1 MEEEIRMATTSR
13 TVSPFIFDGP
23 LPPEE
28 VFGRRDEVTG
38 LLDLGRAGRFVRLY
52 APRRYGKTSLLR
64 KMAEAAGRQRP
75 AMPVVMVDL
84 FGLVS
89 IADLAVRLESGYRE
103 LPDGKLRRHVAS
115 ALAGA
120 GLGFSLAGAGISAQF
135 AQRPTQDPLPALH
148 TILDLPLRAV
158 PSNTRAVIVF
168 DEFQAIRS
176 IRGLDAIL
184 RSHVQH
190 QRKHASFVFCGSE
203 QGMLDAI
210 FNDPAAPMYGQYE
223 PMRLGRLP
231 AAIVADE
238 VVKKFAETGR
248 DVGDA
253 LSPLILIAD
262 GHPQRA
268 MLLSH
273 LVWGRTRPNQRAT
286 VATWEQALAD
296 ALTRT
301 RPELEVLWERLSTN
315 DQRVLRAIG
324 TIGSPFRKEAAGLL
338 DLKKSSARDSVRS
351 LMAGGVLEL
360 RDEGSREGS
369 PVDYRIVDP
378 LLAQW
383 MLRRFPTL

>member
-1 MEEEIRMATTSR
+1 MATTSS

-28 VFGRRDEVTG
+28 VLGRANEVTA
-38 LLDLGRAGRFVRLY
+38 LLDLGRAGRFVRTCT

-89 IADLAVRLESGYRE
+89 IADLAIRLKSGYRE
-103 LPDGKLRRHVAS
+103 LPDGKLRRQVAS

-120 GLGFSLAGAGISAQF
+120 GLGFSLAGAGLSAQF

-148 TILDLPLRAV
+148 AIFDLPLRAV

-168 DEFQAIRS
+168 DEFQGIRS
-176 IRGLDAIL
+176 VRGLDAIL

-190 QRKHASFVFCGSE
+190 QRKQASFVFCGSE
-203 QGMLDAI
+203 QGMFDAI
-210 FNDPAAPMYGQYE
+210 FNDPDAPMYGQSE

-231 AAIVADE
+231 AAIVADQ
-238 VVKKFAETGR
+238 VSKKFAETGH
-248 DVGDA
+248 DAGDA

-262 GHPQRA
+262 GHPDRA
-268 MLLSH
+268 MLLAH
-273 LVWGRTRPNQRAT
+273 LVGASPVPTRRAT
-286 VATWEQALAD
+286 VATWERALKD
-296 ALTRT
+296 TLKRS

-351 LMAGGVLEL
+351 LMAGGVLE
-360 RDEGSREGS
+360 RSGTKPAADGS

-383 MLRRFPTL
+383 MLRRFPAL

>member
-1 MEEEIRMATTSR
+1 MRVARTMDGVPVYEEMLMATTSS

-28 VFGRRDEVTG
+28 VLGRGDQVTE

-89 IADLAVRLESGYRE
+89 IADLAIRLESGYRE
-103 LPDGKLRRHVAS
+103 LPDGKLRRQVAS

-120 GLGFSLAGAGISAQF
+120 GLGFSMAGAGISAQF

-148 TILDLPLRAV
+148 AILDLPLRAV

-203 QGMLDAI
+203 QGMLDAL

-238 VVKKFAETGR
+238 VTKKFAETGR

-273 LVWGRTRPNQRAT
+273 LLWGLTRPNQRAT
-286 VATWEQALAD
+286 VATWEQALDGRAHAEPARARG
-296 ALTRT
+296 ALGAPQHERPTGTARHRDHRLALPQGGGRALGPQEELGTR
-301 RPELEVLWERLSTN
+301 LGALSHGRRRARAPRRRRKR
-315 DQRVLRAIG
+315 RV
-324 TIGSPFRKEAAGLL
+324 AG
-338 DLKKSSARDSVRS
+338 
-351 LMAGGVLEL
+351 
-360 RDEGSREGS
+360 
-369 PVDYRIVDP
+369 
-378 LLAQW
+378 
-383 MLRRFPTL
+383 

>member
-1 MEEEIRMATTSR
+1 MATTSR

-28 VFGRRDEVTG
+28 VFGRGDEVTG

-103 LPDGKLRRHVAS
+103 LPDGKLRRQVAS

-148 TILDLPLRAV
+148 AILDLPLRAV

-210 FNDPAAPMYGQYE
+210 FNDPDAPMYGQYE

-238 VVKKFAETGR
+238 VIKKFAETGR

-268 MLLSH
+268 MLLVSPRLGPHPSQPARHRRH
-273 LVWGRTRPNQRAT
+273 LGAGARGRAHAGAGPSSRC
-286 VATWEQALAD
+286 
-296 ALTRT
+296 
-301 RPELEVLWERLSTN
+301 S
-315 DQRVLRAIG
+315 
-324 TIGSPFRKEAAGLL
+324 GSA
-338 DLKKSSARDSVRS
+338 SARTTNGYCAPSGPSARPS
-351 LMAGGVLEL
+351 A
-360 RDEGSREGS
+360 RRRPGSWTSRRARPATRCAPSWPAACSSSETRAQAEGS